1 LPAAAEDRNLL
12 PFVAAMGRVPAS
24 VFLVTCE
31 IDGKPWAV
39 TISAFASISVEPPTL
54 AISLG
59 TRTAAAGAIAATGRF
74 GVSLLSAGQT
84 GLARFGSAPG
94 QPKFLDAKL
103 QGDFAEL
110 NGCLVVRHSVCGIAC
125 QVRSQE
131 RVADHTVF
139 FGAATG
145 IEVGRPVPP
154 LLYRERRYRNLGGDI
169 DHRRAPEPD
178 PLFDTLVHAV

>member
-1 LPAAAEDRNLL
+1 MPAATEDRNLL
-12 PFVAAMGRVPAS
+12 PFVEAMGRVPAS
-24 VFLVTCE
+24 VFLVSCE

-39 TISAFASISVEPPTL
+39 TISAFASISLEPPTL
-54 AISLG
+54 AVSLG

-103 QGDFAEL
+103 RGEFAEL

-145 IEVGRPVPP
+145 VEVGRAVPP